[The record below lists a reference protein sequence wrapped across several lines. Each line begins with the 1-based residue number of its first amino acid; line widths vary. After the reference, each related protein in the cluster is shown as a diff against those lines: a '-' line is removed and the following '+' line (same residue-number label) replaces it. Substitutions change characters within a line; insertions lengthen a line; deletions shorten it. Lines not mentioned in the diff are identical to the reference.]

1 MGEEEGKEVGGRTW
15 KLLKGRNSWAASG
28 SAKWMCPESLGA
40 SETLQAP
47 TQYLLFKNINTYT
60 VFLNNQGKMFDF
72 L

>member
-1 MGEEEGKEVGGRTW
+1 MGEEEGKEGGENVEITQRQEC
-15 KLLKGRNSWAASG
+15 LSSSG